1 MESYQWMFNACRIP
15 NKAVDYPLKYPFQEN
30 KHIIVIRKNQF
41 FKVMHEVSGQQL
53 NTTEL
58 EHQFRRI
65 YQVAEKAPAVGA
77 LTSENR
83 DIWADVGYSFASLWA
98 HTSD

>member
-1 MESYQWMFNACRIP
+1 MFNACRIP
-15 NKAVDYPLKYPFQEN
+15 DKSSDYPLKYSFRDH

-41 FKVMHEVSGQQL
+41 FKVMHEVGGQQL

-58 EHQFRRI
+58 EHQFKRI
-65 YQVAEKAPAVGA
+65 YKIAEKAPAVGA

-83 DIWADVGYSFASLWA
+83 DIWADVSILFLSYEGC
-98 HTSD
+98 H